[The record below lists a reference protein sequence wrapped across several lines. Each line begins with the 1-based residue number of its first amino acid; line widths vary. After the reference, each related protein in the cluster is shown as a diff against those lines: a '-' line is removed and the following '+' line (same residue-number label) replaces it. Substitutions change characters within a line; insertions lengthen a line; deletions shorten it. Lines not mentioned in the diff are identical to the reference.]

1 MTNPAEEFMVEWDRC
16 IIPSQDKV
24 ASLNQ
29 LCNNSLKV
37 MMVHE
42 KHLLIT
48 VEDPHKFGHFSAAVD
63 PIGLPATTVPSYY
76 WIRRHLNLGGRSR
89 TVVAAVSLPAVRM
102 KQLHNRRSVA
112 SHQFPFSAIEDA
124 FLPVLHPVTDHSNDL
139 GRIVTQEEVRL
150 APSLV

>member
-1 MTNPAEEFMVEWDRC
+1 MCVGAVFLFGVAAPWCCTGRRKSELRAEQHKPSERARARVESCDRAAIC
-16 IIPSQDKV
+16 QRAHS
-24 ASLNQ
+24 S
-29 LCNNSLKV
+29 
-37 MMVHE
+37 
-42 KHLLIT
+42 T
-48 VEDPHKFGHFSAAVD
+48 AVD
-63 PIGLPATTVPSYY
+63 VSHCFEPSRLHDY
-76 WIRRHLNLGGRSR
+76 WIRRHLSLGGRSR

-112 SHQFPFSAIEDA
+112 SHQFPFSAIEVLDA

>member
-1 MTNPAEEFMVEWDRC
+1 MF
-16 IIPSQDKV
+16 SY
-24 ASLNQ
+24 L
-29 LCNNSLKV
+29 
-37 MMVHE
+37 
-42 KHLLIT
+42 
-48 VEDPHKFGHFSAAVD
+48 SAAAHSSTVVD
-63 PIGLPATTVPSYY
+63 VSHCFEPSRLHDY

-112 SHQFPFSAIEDA
+112 SHQFPFSAIEGA

-150 APSLV
+150 APSLVGNEEMALHINSCLLVVITSLLA